1 MNQNLLR
8 LAGVV
13 LADVL
18 SGSGPADAKLG
29 SFFRQNRE
37 LGTKER
43 AWIAESVY
51 GVLRRKSFLAAMAGN
66 EDPRRLLVAWLV
78 KIQGGSL
85 RELENMLNK
94 QQTEWAQEIKAKSTD
109 GLSPAEQADL
119 PEWLWQRLEAQYGNE
134 QALAIAR
141 SMHKPASLDL
151 RVNLVKA
158 NRDEVMARFDT
169 EKAGAELTPYSP
181 TGIRMPQRM
190 SISRHPL
197 FMDGKIEVQDEG
209 SQLLALLVAPR
220 RGEMIADFCAGA
232 GGKSLA
238 LGALMRNSGR
248 LYAFDVSE
256 KRLYNLGQRLKRSG
270 LSNLYSQVI
279 SSENDPKLKRLNG
292 KFNRVLVDAPC
303 SGLGTLRRNPD
314 LKWKQTPKDVEE
326 LTAKQAS
333 ILARAA
339 KLVKAGGRLIYATC
353 SLLAEENEQLAEAFL
368 AAHPQ
373 FQLVNAAD
381 VLAQQQVKLDTGAY
395 LKLLPHQHETD
406 GFFAAVFELKAGAAA
421 KDADKSAEIA
431 ASNAEVVVKEVAE
444 RALVEA
450 EVAEAEVAASKASKA
465 KVTKPKVTKAKVS
478 KPSAKTA
485 KASES
490 EVTDA
495 EVAESAVSES
505 KVTGTKASKVKAS
518 KTEVS
523 EVESSEAEGSEAK
536 VSQTVASKP
545 AAKSTKP
552 RASKS
557 AATKATA
564 TKPKTTKPKLAKD
577 PV

>member
-406 GFFAAVFELKAGAAA
+406 GFFAAVFELKAATAA
-421 KDADKSAEIA
+421 KAADQSAEIA
-431 ASNAEVVVKEVAE
+431 ASNVVVEEVAE
-444 RALVEA
+444 PALVEA

-465 KVTKPKVTKAKVS
+465 KVAKPKVAKAKVS

-523 EVESSEAEGSEAK
+523 EVESSEAEGSKAEG
-536 VSQTVASKP
+536 SQTEASKP
-545 AAKSTKP
+545 AAKTTKP

-564 TKPKTTKPKLAKD
+564 TKPKTTKPKVAKD